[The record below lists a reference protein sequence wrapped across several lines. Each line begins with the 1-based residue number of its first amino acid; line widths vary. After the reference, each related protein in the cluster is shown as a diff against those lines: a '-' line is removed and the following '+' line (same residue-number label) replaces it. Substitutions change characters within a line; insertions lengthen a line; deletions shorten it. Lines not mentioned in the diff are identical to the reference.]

1 MVSCGSGKIG
11 WVFVNKIESVCVF
24 IGLSSLFKIL
34 IFFVVVGI
42 DCLPSIDCIFAFL
55 IVYCLL
61 FIVLFTLLIVL
72 WVLPFLFHSFF
83 T

>member
-1 MVSCGSGKIG
+1 MVAGKIR

-42 DCLPSIDCIFAFL
+42 DCLPSIDCIIAFL
-55 IVYCLL
+55 IVIVYCL
-61 FIVLFTLLIVL
+61 LFTLLIVL